1 MGIFAR
7 AMRASTLTSYSND
20 FLDAIGARK
29 SSTGLSVTADDALTV
44 SHVYAATRMIAEDV
58 ASLPFPVFRGFGDG
72 RAPDRAHPLWRTLN
86 REGNPEM
93 SAISLRE
100 TLTGHAVLRGTGCA
114 EIEVRRDRI
123 NLWPLDP
130 RKVRVVRN
138 GSDTVNLTGLPKG
151 ELVHLYR
158 APDGTWVALE
168 KGRVFR
174 LPGFGPDGL
183 TGYSILRLAMEGIAV
198 SLAAERFAARYFAN
212 DAKPGIVLTTDQML
226 SDPQVAE
233 IEAVWESGHRGL
245 DNAHRYAILEGGL
258 GVEQI
263 GINVEDAQLL
273 ETRTFQIREFAR
285 YTRIPVHKLGDMEH
299 ATFTNIE
306 HQSIEYV
313 VDTLRPWAV
322 RWDQRVDLDL
332 LPTGDHHAEHNLE
345 GRLQGDTAA
354 RATFH
359 QALKAA
365 SATTSNNI
373 ARKENL
379 PLSDHPAADA
389 VWYPLAMVPD
399 YALDDHGMT
408 MRDRVNNIG
417 VLVRAGFEP
426 ASTLAAMG
434 LPDIAHTGLVPITV
448 TIDPDKL
455 QQEPA
460 Q

>member
-29 SSTGLSVTADDALTV
+29 SSTGLSVTGDDALTV
-44 SHVYAATRMIAEDV
+44 SHVYAATRMIAEDI
-58 ASLPFPVFRGFGDG
+58 ASLPFPVYRGFGDA
-72 RAPDRAHPLWRTLN
+72 RSPDRSHPLWRTLN
-86 REGNPEM
+86 REANSEM

-100 TLTGHAVLRGTGCA
+100 TITGHAVLRGTGYA
-114 EIEVRRDRI
+114 EIETRRDRI

-130 RKVRVVRN
+130 TKVRVVRN
-138 GSDTVNLTGLPKG
+138 GTGNLDLAGIPKG

-158 APDGTWVALE
+158 APGGVEVPLE

-183 TGYSILRLAMEGIAV
+183 VGYSILRLAMEGIAV

-212 DAKPGIVLTTDQML
+212 DAKPGIVLTTDAML
-226 SDPQVAE
+226 SDDEVAQ
-233 IEAVWESGHRGL
+233 IEAVWDSGHRGL

-258 GVEQI
+258 GIEQI

-322 RWDQRVDLDL
+322 RWDQRVDIDL
-332 LPTGDHHAEHNLE
+332 LPSGDHHAEHNLE

-359 QALKAA
+359 QALKNA

-379 PLSDHPAADA
+379 PTSEHPAADA
-389 VWYPLAMVPD
+389 IWYPLNMVPD
-399 YALDDHGMT
+399 YALDANGMT
-408 MRDRVNNIG
+408 MRDRVNNTG
-417 VLVRAGFEP
+417 TLVRAGFDP
-426 ASTLAAMG
+426 TAALAAMG
-434 LPDIAHTGLVPITV
+434 LPTIAHTGLVPITV
-448 TIDPDKL
+448 TVDPEKL
-455 QQEPA
+455 QEPA
-460 Q
+460 R